1 MKIKIR
7 KISYCL
13 FAAIALSS
21 CIVQAKGSDVTFPG
35 GVINPTGSFII
46 PLNKLVSGI
55 SYNLICNFENKS
67 EDKITFSI
75 FPYYSWQYLDGKYF
89 QNQTALPSGKHELK
103 IEYVGR
109 SDDYPTAT
117 IKITNADQ
125 DFPIIVEGCKA
136 TAR

>member
-1 MKIKIR
+1 MKTKLK
-7 KISYCL
+7 KISQCL
-13 FAAIALSS
+13 LAAIALSS
-21 CIVQAKGSDVTFPG
+21 GIVEAKGSDVTFPG

-55 SYNLICNFENKS
+55 SYDLICKIENKTN
-67 EDKITFSI
+67 DKITFSI

-89 QNQTALPSGKHELK
+89 QYQTALPSGKHELK

-125 DFPIIVEGCKA
+125 DSPIIVEGCKA